1 MRFEFIA
8 IRFEISAR
16 KGVTDMQISS
26 HRAQAAVFALV
37 VAFFSLAPVAAGQ
50 NVTYKPYI
58 QPGDNG
64 PFGAR
69 DQMVIAWQT
78 DEASPNPG
86 AFTVRFG
93 TSVSYS
99 QSVTPE
105 GRVVDNYL
113 SADPFLPVPI
123 NPPGP
128 HSNYA
133 AVLKGLEYN
142 TTYFYRVTG
151 PGMPSGGFA
160 SSFHTRKHGDEFS
173 FLVQGDEGFFPAEAN
188 SNPPRLADFEAR
200 IIHLMYNVHRL
211 EVPGV
216 PELPKP
222 DLALN
227 TGDNVYTN
235 GAEGSY
241 RDFWFPVWNS
251 DVDSNETG
259 APFIRS
265 IPFYIVVGNHD
276 MGATGVNANML
287 GGDTAGRFSGNTD
300 GGDALAYFNNY
311 YFPLNGPTGVDTQF
325 TWNGDTVTPNG
336 MLFSFKGKTY
346 TSPVAIAAF
355 RASTSVDAGKGAK
368 QQIDHMHNFSF
379 DSGNAHFVFLDAN
392 PHLFNGQL
400 DNTALYAEAPQ
411 AFSSYPCVLR
421 DWLINDLDS
430 SAQPWKIVVFHQPA
444 FSSGDATVRN
454 SQMRAAAKFLE
465 DHGVNMVFNGHEHN
479 YQRTYP
485 VRALNAAATPTPGS
499 PLVNIDTS
507 FDGVNQTVPDGVLY
521 LVEGAGG
528 NRDFDGDLAPAR
540 GQGPGIDQDDSAT
553 GLTSLAGFT
562 FPNGPAS
569 WLDTNLTSAAFSPV
583 LPGAGSGPK
592 ITAKFKAKVFSFADV
607 IVTGNQL
614 TLYQITEPLTSSS
627 SATVSNPAPFG
638 TDVNGTPLND
648 PIPDTLVDPMTGNV
662 VTPPATGT
670 SALLDKFVVTK
681 PDLSEL
687 LSVHLSAPHS
697 VAAGG
702 QLTYTFNVQ
711 NGSSNGLNGT
721 QAVFELPSGVTFVAS
736 PDGTATQVGNQI
748 VVTIGRLDAGGSA
761 IVHLQTQVNA
771 PAGSDLTAKAL
782 LRSSTALPVPANT
795 VHTSVGQ

>member
-1 MRFEFIA
+1 
-8 IRFEISAR
+8 
-16 KGVTDMQISS
+16 MQFNS
-26 HRAQAAVFALV
+26 HRAQAAVFALI
-37 VAFFSLAPVAAGQ
+37 VAFFSLAPRAAGQ
-50 NVTYKPYI
+50 NITYKPYI

-64 PFGAR
+64 PFGAT

-78 DEASPNPG
+78 DEASPNPS
-86 AFTVRFG
+86 AFTVQFG
-93 TSVSYS
+93 ESPSYGRS
-99 QSVTPE
+99 ITPQ

-113 SADPFLPVPI
+113 SADPSLPVP
-123 NPPGP
+123 PTASGP

-133 AVLKGLEYN
+133 AILTGLEYN

-151 PGMPSGGFA
+151 PGMPDGGFA
-160 SSFHTRKHGDEFS
+160 ASFHTRKRGDDFS
-173 FLVQGDEGFFPAEAN
+173 FLVQGDEGFFPVETN
-188 SNPPRLADFEAR
+188 SNPLRFADFEAR
-200 IIHLMYNVHRL
+200 ITHLMYNVHHL

-216 PELPKP
+216 PHLPKP
-222 DLALN
+222 DLAVN
-227 TGDNVYTN
+227 TGDNVYNN

-276 MGATGVNANML
+276 IGATGVNVNML
-287 GGDTAGRFSGNTD
+287 GGDGAGRFSGNTD

-311 YFPLNGPTGVDTQF
+311 YFPLNGPTGMDAQF
-325 TWNGDTVTPNG
+325 TWNADTFIPNG
-336 MLFSFKGKTY
+336 MIFSFKGKSY
-346 TSPVAIAAF
+346 NSAAAIAAY
-355 RASTSVDAGKGAK
+355 RASTAVDAGKGVT

-400 DNTALYAEAPQ
+400 DGTALYAKAPQ
-411 AFSSYPCVLR
+411 AFPAYPSVLR

-430 SAQPWKIVVFHQPA
+430 SAQPWKIVVFHQPS

-454 SQMRAAAKFLE
+454 SQMRTVAKFLE

-485 VRALNAAATPTPGS
+485 IRALNAAAAPVTTGS
-499 PLVNIDTS
+499 PAVSIDTA

-521 LVEGAGG
+521 IVEGAGG

-553 GLTSLAGFT
+553 GTASLAGFT

-569 WLDTNLTSAAFSPV
+569 WLDTNLTSAVFSPV

-607 IVTGNQL
+607 IVKDNKL

-627 SATVSNPAPFG
+627 SATSSNPAPFG
-638 TDVNGTPLND
+638 TDVNGNPMND
-648 PIPDTLVDPMTGNV
+648 PIPDTLVDPTTGNV
-662 VTPPATGT
+662 VSPPATGA
-670 SALLDKFVVTK
+670 SALLDKFTVTK

-687 LSVHLSAPHS
+687 LRVHLSAPHS
-697 VAAGG
+697 AIPGG
-702 QLTYTFNVQ
+702 QLTYTLTVH
-711 NGSSNGLNGT
+711 NGSSHGLNGA
-721 QAVFELPSGVTFVAS
+721 QAVFELPSGLTFVAS
-736 PDGTATQVGNQI
+736 PDGTATQLGNHI
-748 VVTIGRLDAGGSA
+748 VVTIGRLDAGASVV
-761 IVHLQTQVNA
+761 IHLQTQVNA
-771 PAGSDLTAKAL
+771 EAGSGLEATAL
-782 LRSSTALPVPANT
+782 LRSSTALSAPANE
-795 VHTSVGQ
+795 VHTRVVNDSN

>member
-1 MRFEFIA
+1 
-8 IRFEISAR
+8 
-16 KGVTDMQISS
+16 MQIKS
-26 HRAQAAVFALV
+26 HRAQAAVLAFLV
-37 VAFFSLAPVAAGQ
+37 IFFSLAPRAAGQ

-64 PFGAR
+64 PFGAK
-69 DQMVIAWQT
+69 DQMVVAWQT

-86 AFTVRFG
+86 AFTVQFG
-93 TSVSYS
+93 QSVSYG
-99 QSVTPE
+99 QSVTPQ

-113 SADPFLPVPI
+113 SADPALPVP
-123 NPPGP
+123 PAAPGP

-133 AVLKGLEYN
+133 AVLKDLDYD
-142 TTYFYRVTG
+142 TTYSYRVNG
-151 PGMPSGGFA
+151 PGMPNGGFA
-160 SSFHTRKHGDEFS
+160 ASFHTRTRDDEFS
-173 FLVQGDEGFFPAEAN
+173 FLVQGDEGFFPVEPN
-188 SNPPRLADFEAR
+188 SNPLRFANFEAR
-200 IIHLMYNVHRL
+200 ITHLMYNVQNL
-211 EVPGV
+211 KVPGV

-222 DLALN
+222 NLALN
-227 TGDNVYTN
+227 TGDNVYNN

-241 RDFWFPVWNS
+241 RDYWFPVWNS

-287 GGDTAGRFSGNTD
+287 GSNSAGRFSGNTD

-311 YFPLNGPTGVDTQF
+311 YFPLNGPAGVDTEF
-325 TWNGDTVTPNG
+325 TWNADTVTPNG
-336 MLFSFKGKTY
+336 MIFSFKGKTY
-346 TSPVAIAAF
+346 TSPVAIAAY
-355 RASTSVDAGKGAK
+355 RASTAVDAGKGAK

-379 DSGNAHFVFLDAN
+379 DSGSAHFVFLDAN

-400 DNTALYAEAPQ
+400 DNTALYLEPPQ
-411 AFSSYPCVLR
+411 AFSAYPSVLR

-485 VRALNAAATPTPGS
+485 IRTLNAAAAPVTTGG
-499 PLVNIDTS
+499 PLVNIDTA
-507 FDGVNQTVPDGVLY
+507 FDGVEQTVPDGVLY

-553 GLTSLAGFT
+553 GTASLAGFT

-583 LPGAGSGPK
+583 LTGAGSGPK

-607 IVTGNQL
+607 IVRGNKL

-627 SATVSNPAPFG
+627 SATPGAPAPFG

-648 PIPDTLVDPMTGNV
+648 PIPDTLVDPTTGNV
-662 VTPPATGT
+662 VTPPATGA

-681 PDLSEL
+681 PDLSENL
-687 LSVHLSAPHS
+687 RVHLSAPHS
-697 VAAGG
+697 VVAGG
-702 QLTYTFNVQ
+702 QLTYALKVQ
-711 NGSSNGLNGT
+711 NGSSHGLNGT

-736 PDGTATQVGNQI
+736 ADGSATQVGNQI

-761 IVHLQTQVNA
+761 VVQIQTQVNA
-771 PAGSDLTAKAL
+771 KARSELRATAL
-782 LRSSTALPVPANT
+782 LRSSTALSVPANA
-795 VHTSVGQ
+795 VHTSVGEGSE

>member
-1 MRFEFIA
+1 
-8 IRFEISAR
+8 
-16 KGVTDMQISS
+16 MQISS
-26 HRAQAAVFALV
+26 YGAQAAVLALV
-37 VAFFSLAPVAAGQ
+37 AALFSLAPRAAGQ

-64 PFGAR
+64 PFGPT
-69 DQMVIAWQT
+69 DQIVIAWQT
-78 DEASPNPG
+78 DEATPNLS
-86 AFTVRFG
+86 AFTVQFG
-93 TSVSYS
+93 ESVFYG
-99 QSVTPE
+99 QSVTPQ

-113 SADPFLPVPI
+113 SADPSLPVP
-123 NPPGP
+123 PTASGP

-133 AVLKGLEYN
+133 AVLKGLDYN
-142 TTYFYRVTG
+142 TTYFYRVSG

-160 SSFHTRKHGDEFS
+160 ASFHTRRRGDEFS

-200 IIHLMYNVHRL
+200 IIHLMYNVHHL

-216 PELPKP
+216 PHLPKP

-227 TGDNVYTN
+227 TGDNVYNN
-235 GAEGSY
+235 GSEGSY

-287 GGDTAGRFSGNTD
+287 GGDNAGRFSGNTD

-311 YFPLNGPTGVDTQF
+311 YFPLNGPAGVDTQF
-325 TWNGDTVTPNG
+325 TWNADTVTPNG
-336 MLFSFKGKTY
+336 MIFSYKNTSY
-346 TSPVAIAAF
+346 TSPAAIAAF
-355 RASTSVDAGKGAK
+355 RASTAVDAGKGAK

-379 DSGNAHFVFLDAN
+379 DSGSAHFVFLDAN

-400 DNTALYAEAPQ
+400 DNTALFAKAPQ
-411 AFSSYPCVLR
+411 AFSAYPSVLR
-421 DWLINDLDS
+421 EWLINDLDS

-465 DHGVNMVFNGHEHN
+465 EHGVNMVFNGHEHN

-485 VRALNAAATPTPGS
+485 IRALNAAATPVTTGGPAVS
-499 PLVNIDTS
+499 IDTT
-507 FDGVNQTVPDGVLY
+507 FDGVEQTVPDGVLY
-521 LVEGAGG
+521 VVEGAGG
-528 NRDFDGDLAPAR
+528 NRDFDGDLGPAR
-540 GQGPGIDQDDSAT
+540 GSGLGIDQDDSAT
-553 GLTSLAGFT
+553 GTTSLAGFT

-583 LPGAGSGPK
+583 LPGAGNGPK

-607 IVTGNQL
+607 VVRDNKL
-614 TLYQITEPLTSSS
+614 TLYQITEPLTPSS
-627 SATVSNPAPFG
+627 SATSSNPAPFG

-648 PIPDTLVDPMTGNV
+648 PIPDTLVDPTTGNV
-662 VTPPATGT
+662 VSAPATGA

-687 LSVHLSAPHS
+687 VRVHLSAPHS
-697 VAAGG
+697 AIPGG
-702 QLTYTFNVQ
+702 QLTYTLNVH
-711 NGSSNGLNGT
+711 NGSSHGLNGT
-721 QAVFELPSGVTFVAS
+721 QAVFEIPSDVTLVSS
-736 PDGTATQVGNQI
+736 PDGSSTQVGNQV
-748 VVTIGRLDAGGSA
+748 VVTVGRLDAGGSA
-761 IVHLQTQVNA
+761 VVHLQTKVNA
-771 PAGSDLTAKAL
+771 EAGSELEATAL
-782 LRSSTALPVPANT
+782 LRSSTALSVPANE
-795 VHTSVGQ
+795 VHTNVEGESE